1 MFKRIKISYRLLL
14 FVPILL
20 LSLIVSVGFG
30 MTELRR
36 SLIESRQDE
45 INQLVNVARHIVEIW
60 YAKEQ
65 SGQLTR
71 EQAQKGARDELWK
84 LRFGDNNYFF
94 IQDYDGVTLL
104 QLNRSLEGRNR
115 IDVVDSAGFPTV
127 RAQIAAAQRGGDY
140 SYYRTARSGGTG
152 ADKSL
157 PKMAYSLGFEPW
169 RWAIGTGVYLDDVD
183 AVYDRTLLVYVAFAV
198 GILVVG
204 AGFAYMIARSIIRPL
219 SALGGCMRRLAG
231 GELRTDVPFRGERHE
246 IGEMA
251 ATVQVFKEGM
261 AETERLLAEREA
273 AKAATDA
280 EKKETMT
287 KLAASFEASVKKIV
301 SVVSAAA
308 AEMEGTAR
316 SMSSAADQS
325 QRQTS
330 IVSAAATEASS
341 NVQTVASA
349 AEELSASIG
358 EISQRVAKAAEIARH
373 AAAEGE
379 KTDRTVQGLADTA
392 KKVGDVIAL
401 INNIASQTN
410 LLALNATI
418 EAARAGEYG
427 RGFAVVAS
435 EVKTLAAQ
443 TAKATEDIH
452 AQISAIQS
460 ETASAVDAIR
470 RICETIKGVNE
481 ISTAIAAAVEEQQAA
496 TREIARNVQLA
507 AHGTGEVSSNIADV
521 SNTVSATGTAANQV
535 LVSSSRLAHEA
546 ENLQS
551 EVDRFIASLRAA

>member
-551 EVDRFIASLRAA
+551 EVDRFIAGLRAA

>member
-435 EVKTLAAQ
+435 EVKTLAGQ

>member
-71 EQAQKGARDELWK
+71 EQALKGARDELWK

-127 RAQIAAAQRGGDY
+127 RAQIAAAQHGGDY
-140 SYYRTARSGGTG
+140 FYYHTGGSGGTG
-152 ADKSL
+152 AEKTL
-157 PKMAYSLGFEPW
+157 AKMAYSLGFEPW

-183 AVYDRTLLVYVAFAV
+183 AVYNRTLLVYVAFAV

-204 AGFAYMIARSIIRPL
+204 AGFAYVIARSINRPL

-261 AETERLLAEREA
+261 AETERLRAQREA

-435 EVKTLAAQ
+435 EVKTLAGQ

-452 AQISAIQS
+452 TQISAIQS

-496 TREIARNVQLA
+496 TQEIARNVQLA

-521 SNTVSATGTAANQV
+521 SNTVSATGAAANQV

-551 EVDRFIASLRAA
+551 EVDRFIAGLRAA

>member
-1 MFKRIKISYRLLL
+1 
-14 FVPILL
+14 
-20 LSLIVSVGFG
+20 
-30 MTELRR
+30 
-36 SLIESRQDE
+36 
-45 INQLVNVARHIVEIW
+45 
-60 YAKEQ
+60 
-65 SGQLTR
+65 
-71 EQAQKGARDELWK
+71 
-84 LRFGDNNYFF
+84 
-94 IQDYDGVTLL
+94 
-104 QLNRSLEGRNR
+104 
-115 IDVVDSAGFPTV
+115 
-127 RAQIAAAQRGGDY
+127 
-140 SYYRTARSGGTG
+140 
-152 ADKSL
+152 
-157 PKMAYSLGFEPW
+157 
-169 RWAIGTGVYLDDVD
+169 
-183 AVYDRTLLVYVAFAV
+183 
-198 GILVVG
+198 
-204 AGFAYMIARSIIRPL
+204 
-219 SALGGCMRRLAG
+219 MRRLAG

-435 EVKTLAAQ
+435 EVKTLAGQ

-452 AQISAIQS
+452 TQISAIQS

-521 SNTVSATGTAANQV
+521 SNTVSATGAAANQV

-551 EVDRFIASLRAA
+551 EVDRFIAGLRAA

>member
-1 MFKRIKISYRLLL
+1 VFKRIKISYRLLL

-521 SNTVSATGTAANQV
+521 SNTVSATGAAANQV

>member
-1 MFKRIKISYRLLL
+1 VFKRIKISYRLLL

-401 INNIASQTN
+401 INNIAAQTN

-418 EAARAGEYG
+418 EAARAGQYG

-435 EVKTLAAQ
+435 EVKTLAGQ

-452 AQISAIQS
+452 TQISAIQS

-521 SNTVSATGTAANQV
+521 SNTVSATGAAANQV

-551 EVDRFIASLRAA
+551 EVDRFIAGLRAA